1 MTASSQLTPPQSTRQ
16 IAIVCD
22 TVPYPTR
29 SGDNQR
35 IAELIS
41 VLRENGWHVHLVLC
55 GLLERR
61 RKKMCRSH
69 VDALHVYSGTG
80 LRTRVRNGVRRAVRR
95 LDRAGNLYGLRRWK
109 PLPPACSVVPFGRS

>member
-1 MTASSQLTPPQSTRQ
+1 MTASSQLTPPQSRRQ

-61 RKKMCRSH
+61 LKKMCRSH
-69 VDALHVYSGTG
+69 VDALHVSIGAG
-80 LRTRVRNGVRRAVRR
+80 LRTGVRKGV
-95 LDRAGNLYGLRRWK
+95 DRAGRGVGVGGELRR
-109 PLPPACSVVPFGRS
+109 RR